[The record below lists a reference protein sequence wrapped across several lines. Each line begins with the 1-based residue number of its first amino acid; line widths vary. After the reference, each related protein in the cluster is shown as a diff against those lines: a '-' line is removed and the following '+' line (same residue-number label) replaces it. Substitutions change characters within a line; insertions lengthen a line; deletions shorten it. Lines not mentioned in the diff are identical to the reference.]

1 MWTQALL
8 LSRGH
13 PTAHRH
19 RERTG
24 KEGSR
29 ITGAVTSKV
38 SGAEVVGDEMPV
50 DARGEMLSGAPPES
64 SRPADEVSYG
74 PFSPLSPPPHTIAP
88 PFACTRGEI
97 ELRMSIFCSIGFIIC

>member
-38 SGAEVVGDEMPV
+38 SGVEVAGDEMLV
-50 DARGEMLSGAPPES
+50 DARGEMLGGAPLES

-74 PFSPLSPPPHTIAP
+74 PFSALSAP
-88 PFACTRGEI
+88 PTQFAPR
-97 ELRMSIFCSIGFIIC
+97 LRVREAKSSCGCPFSAV